1 MLGPLHPIT
10 ARRLSP
16 ILDALAAEEPVIA
29 LHGPRSVGKSTLL
42 ATFAVTRGVPVLDLD
57 DNAVRDAV
65 LANPSLAVNEHTPV
79 CLDEYQRAPAVL
91 DAIKARLNREG
102 TRPGTAV
109 LTGSTR
115 HDALPRTAQALTGR
129 LHVLTIWPLSQGE
142 IGGTVEDLVIALRD
156 DPDGA
161 VGAHPSST
169 TTRTDYIERVCAGG
183 FPLALNR
190 AGAARNRWFDGY
202 VDQSLERDALELT
215 RIRQRQVLRE
225 LLARLAGRTG
235 QVLNL
240 SRASEGLGADRHTI
254 EEHARL
260 LEDLFLLARL
270 PAWGKTLRAR
280 AAASPKIHVVDSGL
294 AARLM
299 RVTPA
304 KLATLDPTALTEFGN
319 LAETFVVGE
328 LRKQISWREKPLAD
342 PRQRRGGLHH
352 RVRRRRSA
360 GIRGQGQGT
369 DQRCRLQGTAQAAG
383 SARRPPDR
391 RRRSQHR
398 CALLHLRG
406 PPARD
411 ATGPALATCRPLIRG
426 RIRGRRMFPAAQH

>member
-16 ILDALAAEEPVIA
+16 ILDALEAEEPVIA

-42 ATFAVTRGVPVLDLD
+42 ATFAATRGVPVLDLD

-129 LHVLTIWPLSQGE
+129 LHVMTIWPLSQGE

-225 LLARLAGRTG
+225 LLGRLAGRTG

-254 EEHARL
+254 EEHTRL
-260 LEDLFLLARL
+260 LEDLFLLVRL

-280 AAASPKIHVVDSGL
+280 AAATPKIHVVDSGL

-328 LRKQISWREKPLAD
+328 LRKQISWLDERVTVGHWRTHDGDEVDFIIEFDDGAVLAFEVKAKERISGADFKGLRKLREALGERLIAGVALNTGVRSYTFEDRLHVMPLD
-342 PRQRRGGLHH
+342 RLWLP
-352 RVRRRRSA
+352 A
-360 GIRGQGQGT
+360 GR
-369 DQRCRLQGTAQAAG
+369 
-383 SARRPPDR
+383 
-391 RRRSQHR
+391 
-398 CALLHLRG
+398 
-406 PPARD
+406 
-411 ATGPALATCRPLIRG
+411 
-426 RIRGRRMFPAAQH
+426 

>member
-1 MLGPLHPIT
+1 MT

-42 ATFAVTRGVPVLDLD
+42 ATFAATRGVPVLDLD

-65 LANPSLAVNEHTPV
+65 LANPSLAVGEHTPV
-79 CLDEYQRAPAVL
+79 CLDEYQRAPGVL

-102 TRPGTAV
+102 TLPGTAV

-129 LHVLTIWPLSQGE
+129 LHVMTIWPLSQGE
-142 IGGTVEDLVIALRD
+142 IGGTVEDLVTALRD

-169 TTRTDYIERVCAGG
+169 TTRSDYIERVCAGG

-225 LLARLAGRTG
+225 LLGRLAGRTG

-240 SRASEGLGADRHTI
+240 SRASQGLGADRHTI

-299 RVTPA
+299 GVTPA

-328 LRKQISWREKPLAD
+328 LRKQISWLDERVTVGHWRTHDGDEVDFVIEFDDGAVLAFEVKAKERIGGADFNGLRKLRTALGNRLIAGVALNTGVRSYTFEDRLHVMPLD
-342 PRQRRGGLHH
+342 RLWLP
-352 RVRRRRSA
+352 A
-360 GIRGQGQGT
+360 GR
-369 DQRCRLQGTAQAAG
+369 
-383 SARRPPDR
+383 
-391 RRRSQHR
+391 
-398 CALLHLRG
+398 
-406 PPARD
+406 
-411 ATGPALATCRPLIRG
+411 
-426 RIRGRRMFPAAQH
+426 

>member
-1 MLGPLHPIT
+1 MT

-42 ATFAVTRGVPVLDLD
+42 AIFAATRGVPVLDLD

-65 LANPSLAVNEHTPV
+65 LANPSLAVGEHTPV

-102 TRPGTAV
+102 TPPGMAV

-129 LHVLTIWPLSQGE
+129 LHVMTIWPLSQGE
-142 IGGTVEDLVIALRD
+142 IGGTVEDLVTALRD

-169 TTRTDYIERVCAGG
+169 TTRSDYIERVCAGG

-202 VDQSLERDALELT
+202 VDQSIERDALELA
-215 RIRQRQVLRE
+215 RIRHRQVLRE
-225 LLARLAGRTG
+225 LLGRLAGRTG

-254 EEHARL
+254 EEHTRL

-304 KLATLDPTALTEFGN
+304 KLATLDPTALTEFGH

-328 LRKQISWREKPLAD
+328 LRKQISWLDERVTVGHWRTHDGDEVVFIIEFDDGAVLAFEVKANERISGADFNGLRKLREALGDRLIAGVALNTGVRSYTFEDRLHVMPLD
-342 PRQRRGGLHH
+342 
-352 RVRRRRSA
+352 
-360 GIRGQGQGT
+360 
-369 DQRCRLQGTAQAAG
+369 RLWL
-383 SARRPPDR
+383 PV
-391 RRRSQHR
+391 
-398 CALLHLRG
+398 
-406 PPARD
+406 
-411 ATGPALATCRPLIRG
+411 G
-426 RIRGRRMFPAAQH
+426 R

>member
-1 MLGPLHPIT
+1 MVTSPH
-10 ARRLSP
+10 ARTVAPHDCPALSP

-42 ATFAVTRGVPVLDLD
+42 ATFAATRGVPVLDLD

-65 LANPSLAVNEHTPV
+65 LANPSLAVGEHTPV

-102 TRPGTAV
+102 TLPGTAV

-129 LHVLTIWPLSQGE
+129 LHVMTIWPLSQGE
-142 IGGTVEDLVIALRD
+142 IGGTAEDLVTALRD

-169 TTRTDYIERVCAGG
+169 TTRSDYIERVCAGG

-202 VDQSLERDALELT
+202 VDQCIERDALELA

-225 LLARLAGRTG
+225 LLGRVAGRTG

-254 EEHARL
+254 EEHTRL

-299 RVTPA
+299 GVTPA

-328 LRKQISWREKPLAD
+328 LRKQISWLDERVTVGHWRTHDGDEVDFIIEFDDGAVLAFEVKAKERISGADFNGLRKLRAALGDRLIAGVALNTGVRSYTLEDRLHVMPLD
-342 PRQRRGGLHH
+342 RLWLP
-352 RVRRRRSA
+352 A
-360 GIRGQGQGT
+360 GR
-369 DQRCRLQGTAQAAG
+369 
-383 SARRPPDR
+383 
-391 RRRSQHR
+391 
-398 CALLHLRG
+398 
-406 PPARD
+406 
-411 ATGPALATCRPLIRG
+411 
-426 RIRGRRMFPAAQH
+426 

>member
-16 ILDALAAEEPVIA
+16 ILDDLVAEEPVIA

-42 ATFAVTRGVPVLDLD
+42 ATFAATRGVPVLDLD

-65 LANPSLAVNEHTPV
+65 LADPSLAVNEHTPV

-129 LHVLTIWPLSQGE
+129 LHVMTIWPLSQGE

-161 VGAHPSST
+161 VGARPSST

-225 LLARLAGRTG
+225 LLGRLAGRTG
-235 QVLNL
+235 QVLNI

-280 AAASPKIHVVDSGL
+280 AAATPKIHVVDSGL

-328 LRKQISWREKPLAD
+328 LRKQISWLDERVTVGHWRTHDGDEVDFIIEFDDGAVLAFEVKAKERISGADFKGLRKLREALGDRLIAGVALNTGVRSYTFEDRLHVMPLD
-342 PRQRRGGLHH
+342 RLWLP
-352 RVRRRRSA
+352 A
-360 GIRGQGQGT
+360 GR
-369 DQRCRLQGTAQAAG
+369 
-383 SARRPPDR
+383 
-391 RRRSQHR
+391 
-398 CALLHLRG
+398 
-406 PPARD
+406 
-411 ATGPALATCRPLIRG
+411 
-426 RIRGRRMFPAAQH
+426 

>member
-1 MLGPLHPIT
+1 MT
-10 ARRLSP
+10 VRRLSP
-16 ILDALAAEEPVIA
+16 ILDALSREETVIA

-42 ATFAVTRGVPVLDLD
+42 ATFAAARGVPVLDLD

-65 LANPSLAVNEHTPV
+65 LANPTLAVSEHTPT
-79 CLDEYQRAPAVL
+79 CLDEYQRAPDVL

-115 HDALPRTAQALTGR
+115 HDALPRTAQSLTGR
-129 LHVLTIWPLSQGE
+129 LHVMTIWPLSQGE
-142 IGGTVEDLVIALRD
+142 IGGTVEDLVTALRD

-169 TTRTDYIERVCAGG
+169 TTRSEYIERVVAGG

-202 VDQSLERDALELT
+202 VNQSIERDALELA

-225 LLARLAGRTG
+225 LLGRLAGRTG

-240 SRASEGLGADRHTI
+240 TRAAEGLGADRHTL
-254 EEHARL
+254 EGHARL

-280 AAASPKIHVVDSGL
+280 TAANPKIHVVDSGL

-299 RVTPA
+299 GVTPS
-304 KLATLDPTALTEFGN
+304 KLATLNPTALTEFGN
-319 LAETFVVGE
+319 LVETFVVGE
-328 LRKQISWREKPLAD
+328 LRKQISWLDERVTVGHWRTHDGDEVDFIIEFDDGGVLAFEVKAKERINGADFNGLRKLRAALGDRLIAGVAFNTGVRSYTFEDRLHVMPLD
-342 PRQRRGGLHH
+342 
-352 RVRRRRSA
+352 
-360 GIRGQGQGT
+360 
-369 DQRCRLQGTAQAAG
+369 RLW
-383 SARRPPDR
+383 RPVSR
-391 RRRSQHR
+391 
-398 CALLHLRG
+398 
-406 PPARD
+406 
-411 ATGPALATCRPLIRG
+411 
-426 RIRGRRMFPAAQH
+426 

>member
-1 MLGPLHPIT
+1 MT

-42 ATFAVTRGVPVLDLD
+42 ATFAATRGVPVLDLD

-65 LANPSLAVNEHTPV
+65 LANPSLAVGEHTPV

-102 TRPGTAV
+102 TLPGTAV

-129 LHVLTIWPLSQGE
+129 LHVMTIWPLSQGE
-142 IGGTVEDLVIALRD
+142 IGGTVEDLVTALRD

-169 TTRTDYIERVCAGG
+169 TTRSDYIERVCAGG

-190 AGAARNRWFDGY
+190 AGGARNRWFDGY
-202 VDQSLERDALELT
+202 VNQSIERDALELA
-215 RIRQRQVLRE
+215 RI
-225 LLARLAGRTG
+225 AGRTG

-254 EEHARL
+254 EEHTRL

-299 RVTPA
+299 GVTPA

-328 LRKQISWREKPLAD
+328 LRKQISWLDERVTVGHWRTHDGDEVDFIIEFDDGAVLAFEVKAKERISGADFNGLRKLRAALGNRLIAGVALNTGVRSYTFEDRLHVMPLD
-342 PRQRRGGLHH
+342 RLWLP
-352 RVRRRRSA
+352 A
-360 GIRGQGQGT
+360 GR
-369 DQRCRLQGTAQAAG
+369 
-383 SARRPPDR
+383 
-391 RRRSQHR
+391 
-398 CALLHLRG
+398 
-406 PPARD
+406 
-411 ATGPALATCRPLIRG
+411 
-426 RIRGRRMFPAAQH
+426 

>member
-1 MLGPLHPIT
+1 MT

-42 ATFAVTRGVPVLDLD
+42 AAFAATRGVPVLDLD

-65 LANPSLAVNEHTPV
+65 LANPSLAVGEHTPV
-79 CLDEYQRAPAVL
+79 CLDEYQRAPGVL
-91 DAIKARLNREG
+91 DALKARLNREG
-102 TRPGTAV
+102 TLPGTAV

-129 LHVLTIWPLSQGE
+129 LHVMTIWPLSQGE
-142 IGGTVEDLVIALRD
+142 IGGTVEDLVTALRD
-156 DPDGA
+156 DPDGT

-169 TTRTDYIERVCAGG
+169 TTRSDYIERVCAGG

-225 LLARLAGRTG
+225 LLGRLAGRTG

-254 EEHARL
+254 EEHTRL

-299 RVTPA
+299 RLTPA

-328 LRKQISWREKPLAD
+328 LRKQISWLDERVTVGHWRTHDGDEVDFIIEFDDGAVLAFEVKAKERISGADFKGLRKLREALGDRLIAGVALNTGLRSYTFEDRLHVMPLD
-342 PRQRRGGLHH
+342 
-352 RVRRRRSA
+352 
-360 GIRGQGQGT
+360 
-369 DQRCRLQGTAQAAG
+369 RLWLP
-383 SARRPPDR
+383 S
-391 RRRSQHR
+391 
-398 CALLHLRG
+398 
-406 PPARD
+406 
-411 ATGPALATCRPLIRG
+411 G
-426 RIRGRRMFPAAQH
+426 R